1 MHDVALDWGK
11 ERLLRAFWEMTITF
25 DPVCHIYH
33 LDGAR
38 VPSVTQVLSP
48 LFDWDGIP
56 AATLDRKR
64 QIGSALDEIIIL
76 DLADDLDESTVDP
89 ALTGYLEGFR
99 RFRADKKFA
108 AVAVQKPV
116 ASAKYRYAGT
126 PDAWGSLDGEDA
138 ICDWKATAEMHPAVS
153 LQTAAYH
160 NAACEMDL
168 LQYRAKRYGV
178 RFMPDGKYELVQYKD
193 KNDFNVFLSLLS
205 VRNWRARNGLKEKS

>member
-1 MHDVALDWGK
+1 MDIDAPVESIFHKSRGAM
-11 ERLLRAFWEMTITF
+11 LLTF
-25 DPVCHIYH
+25 EPNGHRYF
-33 LDGAR
+33 LGSAE
-38 VPSVTQVLSP
+38 VPSVTAVLKP
-48 LFDWDGIP
+48 LYSFDGIP

-89 ALTGYLEGFR
+89 ALTGYLEAFR

-138 ICDWKATAEMHPAVS
+138 ICDWKATYDLHPAVA

-193 KNDFNVFLSLLS
+193 KGDFNLFLSLLS
-205 VRNWRARNGLKEKS
+205 ILNWKTRNGLLKEKS